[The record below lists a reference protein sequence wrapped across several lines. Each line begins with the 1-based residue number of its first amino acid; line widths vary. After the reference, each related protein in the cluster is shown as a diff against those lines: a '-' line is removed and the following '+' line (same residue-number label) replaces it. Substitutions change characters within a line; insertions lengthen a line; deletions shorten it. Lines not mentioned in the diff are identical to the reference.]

1 MKFLLLFC
9 LISISCNPTKK
20 ADETNNLVPKSTEFK
35 PLSQLPQL
43 LLGQTVYVPIYSS
56 IYFGSETKLLHL
68 TAVLSIRNTSL
79 KEPIIITQIDYFDTN
94 GKLIKSFITNPFTLG
109 QMASKDFVVPEMDL
123 KGGTGANF
131 LVTWHGENKVSR
143 PIIES
148 VMLGEVGTKGISF
161 TSRGEEVESH

>member
-1 MKFLLLFC
+1 MRYLLLL
-9 LISISCNPTKK
+9 LILVACNPKNRTS
-20 ADETNNLVPKSTEFK
+20 EPSNLVPQSTEFK
-35 PLSQLPQL
+35 PITHLPQL

-56 IYFGSETKLLHL
+56 IYFGTETKLLHL

-79 KEPIIITQIDYFDTN
+79 KEPIIITQINYYDTN
-94 GKLIKSFITNPFTLG
+94 GKLIKEFINSPFTLG
-109 QMASKDFVVPEMDL
+109 KMASKDFVVPEMDL

-148 VMLGEVGTKGISF
+148 IMLGEIGTKGISF
-161 TSRGEEVESH
+161 TSRGEEVDFH

>member
-1 MKFLLLFC
+1 MKYLFLILLT
-9 LISISCNPTKK
+9 LASCTPKNRLP
-20 ADETNNLVPKSTEFK
+20 ENNQVPQSTEFK
-35 PLSQLPQL
+35 PITTLPQL

-56 IYFGSETKLLHL
+56 IYFGNETKLLHL

-109 QMASKDFVVPEMDL
+109 KMASKDFVVPEMDL

-148 VMLGEVGTKGISF
+148 VMLSEIGTKGISF